1 LRAWPLTIG
10 WVEEIFLDQM
20 GDDLSIRFGGELVA
34 FLKQSLFQRK
44 IVLND
49 AVVHDYHAV
58 STIAMRV
65 RVLFRRPAV
74 CGPARVPDAVGPI
87 QRLQT
92 DGLFQIA
99 QFALGA
105 PNLQAIPIPRDS
117 NAG

>member
-1 LRAWPLTIG
+1 VTIAR
-10 WVEEIFLDQM
+10 VEEIFLDQM
-20 GDDLSIRFGGELVA
+20 GDDLSIRFSGEFVA
-34 FLKQSLFQRK
+34 FLDQPLFERE

-49 AVVHDYHAV
+49 AVVYDYHAAAA
-58 STIAMRV
+58 IAMRM
-65 RVLFRRPAV
+65 RVLFRRPPM

-105 PNLQAIPIPRDS
+105 SNLQAIPIARDS